1 MFRWTQN
8 RPPKTQHLTIRV
20 PNTYTIL
27 TYTYTLKLYQF
38 IGSLGNPSIFPTC
51 GQFPRMFDAPGGD
64 LRLSRIAGLG
74 TKESGRG
81 LEHHP
86 TDQPTHLWRQDM
98 PKQSK
103 KHDVFSP
110 TVFAFLF
117 SSLFYSLISSL
128 CLSLFPSF
136 SFLSPMCFFHVLPS
150 FFPFIYYIL
159 HGFYNFVPYRPM
171 VFLMFCAFFC
181 TIYSLVS
188 ALFSP

>member
-1 MFRWTQN
+1 
-8 RPPKTQHLTIRV
+8 
-20 PNTYTIL
+20 
-27 TYTYTLKLYQF
+27 
-38 IGSLGNPSIFPTC
+38 
-51 GQFPRMFDAPGGD
+51 MFDGPGGD

-86 TDQPTHLWRQDM
+86 TDQPTHLWRKTLSETHRDTNAKTCQNN
-98 PKQSK
+98 QR
-103 KHDVFSP
+103 HDVFSP

-128 CLSLFPSF
+128 CLSFFHLFPSF
-136 SFLSPMCFFHVLPS
+136 LQCVFSMFFRVSSRL
-150 FFPFIYYIL
+150 YIL